1 MSDRPTPEF
10 NIRVVFDGAL
20 VAAIVLQ
27 IGFGI
32 YWAGQT
38 NQQMSDMRGRV
49 EALEKQDL
57 ARNIS
62 LTDISVR
69 LGRMEQKLSDIGQKV
84 GVP

>member
-1 MSDRPTPEF
+1 MDQQPETGL
-10 NIRVVFDGAL
+10 NARIMFDGAL
-20 VAAIVLQ
+20 VAAILIQ

-38 NQQMSDMRGRV
+38 SQQMTDMHARV
-49 EALEKQDL
+49 EALEKNDL
-57 ARNIS
+57 ARNVS
-62 LTDISVR
+62 LTDISVK

>member
-1 MSDRPTPEF
+1 MIEGSGRAGAS
-10 NIRVVFDGAL
+10 RVFFDGAV
-20 VAAIVLQ
+20 VAAILLQ

-38 NQQMSDMRGRV
+38 SQQLSDMHARV
-49 EALEKQDL
+49 DALETQES
-57 ARNIS
+57 ARNVS

>member
-1 MSDRPTPEF
+1 MSETTTRANQF
-10 NIRVVFDGAL
+10 RIVFDGAL
-20 VAAIVLQ
+20 VAAILIQ
-27 IGFGI
+27 IGVGI
-32 YWAGQT
+32 YWAGQM
-38 NQQMSDMRGRV
+38 NQQMADTRARV
-49 EALEKQDL
+49 SALETQEA